1 MQMDPTEHE
10 HIRDA
15 EAASTGVRVVREVA
29 DLSVAFAPDVQIVV
43 LRRPLDAEL
52 ADEAERLS
60 QQAGFRL
67 LRRERTE
74 DLGQSGL
81 AHALPAYP
89 ALARD
94 VAYWAEVLGELGGA
108 DEMGIRLAR
117 LDQAMCPRF
126 HVDRVTLRAVC
137 TYWGA
142 GTEYVAHSHVDRRWL
157 GAAAGA
163 LRDEETGLLRS
174 PHAVRAARPGDL
186 VLLKGEAFPGNQGRG
201 AVHRSPAASPAA
213 PRLVLTLDGL

>member
-1 MQMDPTEHE
+1 MRIETTEHE
-10 HIRDA
+10 HSRGA
-15 EAASTGVRVVREVA
+15 EAASTGVRIVHEVA
-29 DLSVAFAPDVQIVV
+29 DLALAFAPDVQIVV
-43 LRRPLDAEL
+43 LRRTLDAEL

-60 QQAGFRL
+60 QEAGFRL

-74 DLGQSGL
+74 DLARSGL
-81 AHALPAYP
+81 THALPAYP

-94 VAYWAEVLGELGGA
+94 LAYWAEVLGELVGA
-108 DEMGIRLAR
+108 PEMGIRLACV
-117 LDQAMCPRF
+117 DHAMCPRF
-126 HVDRVTLRAVC
+126 HVDRVTFRTVC
-137 TYWGA
+137 TYRGA
-142 GTEYVAHSHVDRRWL
+142 GTEYVAHSQVDRRWL
-157 GAAAGA
+157 GLAAGS

-201 AVHRSPAASPAA
+201 AVHRSPAASAAA